1 MLPPGGGAP
10 PGGAGPAAPPTP
22 ERPSRSRRVV
32 PVLGI
37 VVVLLLAVAGGAVG
51 LQQRTIAADWRD
63 RSLALE
69 TQRDDA
75 IGRTEALQRQLDEVA
90 GSLDVSEGDVASL
103 EERVRELADEVAQA
117 EDVAATTG
125 VERDTLEALS
135 SAVAGSITSLDS
147 CVSEL
152 FDLLDRTID
161 AFNRQGEGEQVA
173 VGPLNQQ
180 RTSAT
185 DSCNDARA
193 DAASASSDA
202 QRLLP

>member
-1 MLPPGGGAP
+1 M
-10 PGGAGPAAPPTP
+10 
-22 ERPSRSRRVV
+22 VV
-32 PVLGI
+32 T
-37 VVVLLLAVAGGAVG
+37 VVVALLVAAGSAAVG
-51 LQQRTIAADWRD
+51 VQQRTVAADWRD
-63 RSLALE
+63 RAQALE

-90 GSLDVSEGDVASL
+90 GSLNVSEGDVASL

-125 VERDTLEALS
+125 VERDTLAALS
-135 SAVAGSITSLDS
+135 SAVAGSITSLDA

-161 AFNRQGEGEQVA
+161 AFNRQGAGEQVA
-173 VGPLNQQ
+173 VGPLNSQ
-180 RTSAT
+180 RSAT
-185 DSCNDARA
+185 TATCNDARS
-193 DAASASSDA
+193 DAAAASSDA